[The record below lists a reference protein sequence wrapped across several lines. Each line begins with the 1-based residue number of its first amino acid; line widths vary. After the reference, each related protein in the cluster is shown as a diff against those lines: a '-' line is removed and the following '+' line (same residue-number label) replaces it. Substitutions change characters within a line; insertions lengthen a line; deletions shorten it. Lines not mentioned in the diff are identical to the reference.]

1 MVTTLYL
8 VRHAEAEGN
17 VREFF
22 QGNTDTALTEKGRRQ
37 LDCLAERFRGIPLDA
52 VYTSPFQRA
61 LQTAEAV
68 NRHHG
73 LPLHQEF
80 ALREINGGD
89 WEGRTWAE
97 IPLLYPEQYALWTQ
111 KLWAFCA
118 PQGEAMPDV
127 YRRMQETLTQIAQA
141 SAGKTVAVVSHGC
154 ALRNFLAFAESGC
167 IEGLPEV
174 GWSDNTAVSLVEYDG
189 DTGKWSLRFKNDASH
204 LPPEL
209 STLRNSAWNRYEKE
223 QE

>member
-37 LDCLAERFRGIPLDA
+37 LDCLAERFRDVPLDA

-89 WEGRTWAE
+89 C
-97 IPLLYPEQYALWTQ
+97 ALD
-111 KLWAFCA
+111 A
-118 PQGEAMPDV
+118 
-127 YRRMQETLTQIAQA
+127 ETLGILCA
-141 SAGKTVAVVSHGC
+141 AGRGNA
-154 ALRNFLAFAESGC
+154 
-167 IEGLPEV
+167 
-174 GWSDNTAVSLVEYDG
+174 
-189 DTGKWSLRFKNDASH
+189 
-204 LPPEL
+204 
-209 STLRNSAWNRYEKE
+209 
-223 QE
+223 